1 MKLIICEKPSLGK
14 NVAKA
19 IGIEKWEDGYVKCK
33 NEYIVTWGFGHLF
46 SLYDVK
52 DYEKK
57 DKLLWS
63 DIKLPY
69 FPQEFLYK
77 LKADKDGGVKKQF
90 SIIKKLIKEFKIDTI
105 VNCGD
110 ADREGQIIV
119 DIIADK
125 LDWKGSMKRL
135 WLPEQT
141 EQTIRRQLAKLEN
154 NSKYIN
160 LANEG
165 YARTFMDWLLGINL
179 SIYITNKTGQYM
191 NVGRV
196 MIPIVKYIYDRD
208 TAIKNFTKS
217 KYYQAES
224 ITEKDGIKITLTKDK
239 KYENKQECDEIV
251 NSLPDTAVV
260 TKIEK
265 EEIKKT
271 PKKLFSLSK
280 LQSELSSKNK
290 IPFKTSAKVIQSLY
304 EDGYITY
311 PRTNTEYLAE
321 EEFDKVQEVINTIE
335 GIPLKVTK
343 IKRIFDN
350 SKIESHSAITPTTKV
365 PTGDDFSE
373 LEALVYNTI
382 KNRFIAN
389 FLDEETLV
397 EKTTITIQAGSE
409 EFKLKGETIKKEGFL
424 KYNPEK
430 IENQLPNL
438 EENEKFQVNFKTVEK
453 ETQPPKKVTE
463 KELSN
468 YLKNPFRT
476 EKTTE
481 DEEYAAILKGVEIG
495 TEATRTAIIE
505 KCKETGY
512 ISQKGSNYSIELL
525 GEKLIESLDKLHIN
539 LYKDKTVEFSEMQKK
554 VYKGEETIENLLNLT
569 RKEIEAIVNSNIEI
583 EKVSRDEVKEI
594 IGFCPRCG
602 KPIFESDKSFY
613 CSGYKDQE
621 NKCDF
626 TLWKEQKF
634 PNTKI
639 TKANAKTLLS
649 GKTIHLKKLKSK
661 TGKEYEADF
670 KLKDDGTK
678 YIHLELVPKEF
689 TTETIGVCPRCGRNI
704 LEGTK
709 SFYCEGY
716 KDEENKCNFT
726 LWKEQK
732 YPSVILSKGMAKA
745 LLSGG
750 DIQIK
755 DLKSKEGKS
764 YSAYFGLVDDGERAK
779 LKMTKFANE
788 KQKY

>member
-1 MKLIICEKPSLGK
+1 M
-14 NVAKA
+14 
-19 IGIEKWEDGYVKCK
+19 
-33 NEYIVTWGFGHLF
+33 
-46 SLYDVK
+46 
-52 DYEKK
+52 
-57 DKLLWS
+57 
-63 DIKLPY
+63 
-69 FPQEFLYK
+69 
-77 LKADKDGGVKKQF
+77 
-90 SIIKKLIKEFKIDTI
+90 
-105 VNCGD
+105 
-110 ADREGQIIV
+110 
-119 DIIADK
+119 
-125 LDWKGSMKRL
+125 
-135 WLPEQT
+135 
-141 EQTIRRQLAKLEN
+141 
-154 NSKYIN
+154 
-160 LANEG
+160 
-165 YARTFMDWLLGINL
+165 
-179 SIYITNKTGQYM
+179 
-191 NVGRV
+191 
-196 MIPIVKYIYDRD
+196 
-208 TAIKNFTKS
+208 
-217 KYYQAES
+217 
-224 ITEKDGIKITLTKDK
+224 
-239 KYENKQECDEIV
+239 
-251 NSLPDTAVV
+251 
-260 TKIEK
+260 
-265 EEIKKT
+265 
-271 PKKLFSLSK
+271 
-280 LQSELSSKNK
+280 
-290 IPFKTSAKVIQSLY
+290 KVI
-304 EDGYITY
+304 
-311 PRTNTEYLAE
+311 
-321 EEFDKVQEVINTIE
+321 
-335 GIPLKVTK
+335 
-343 IKRIFDN
+343 
-350 SKIESHSAITPTTKV
+350 SAITPTVKV
-365 PTGDDFSE
+365 PTDDDFSE

-397 EKTTITIQAGSE
+397 EKTTITIQVGSE

-438 EENEKFQVNFKTVEK
+438 EEKEEFQVNFKTVEK
-453 ETQPPKKVTE
+453 ETQPPKKITE
-463 KELSN
+463 EDLLN

-481 DEEYAAILKGVEIG
+481 DEEYAAILKGVTIG
-495 TEATRTAIIE
+495 TEATWTPTIE

-512 ISQKGSNYSIELL
+512 ISLKGSNYSIELL

-613 CSGYKDQE
+613 CSGYKDEE

-626 TLWKEQKF
+626 TLWKEQKY
-634 PNTKI
+634 PNVKI
-639 TKANAKTLLS
+639 TKANAKTLIA
-649 GKTIHLKKLKSK
+649 GKTIHLKNLKSK

-689 TTETIGVCPRCGRNI
+689 TIETIGVCPRCGRNI

-732 YPSVILSKGMAKA
+732 YPSVTLSKGMAKA

-755 DLKSKEGKS
+755 DLKNKQGKS
-764 YSAYFGLVDDGERAK
+764 YSAYFVLDDDGK
-779 LKMTKFANE
+779 YVHLKMIKFANR
-788 KQKY
+788 KK

>member
-1 MKLIICEKPSLGK
+1 MKLIICEKSTLGK
-14 NVAKA
+14 TVAKA

-33 NEYIVTWGFGHLF
+33 DEYIVTWAKGHLF
-46 SLYDVK
+46 QLYDVD
-52 DYEKK
+52 DYEEKK
-57 DKLLWS
+57 LKWEE
-63 DIKLPY
+63 IPLPY

-77 LKADKDGGVKKQF
+77 LKTDKEGWFKKQF
-90 SIIKKLIKEFKIDTI
+90 STIKKLIKEYKIDTI

-141 EQTIRRQLAKLEN
+141 EQTIRKQLLKLED

-179 SIYITNKTGQYM
+179 SVYITNKTGQYM

-208 TAIKNFTKS
+208 IAIKNFTKS
-217 KYYQAES
+217 TYYQAES
-224 ITEKDGIKITLTKDK
+224 ITEKDGIKVTLTKNK

-251 NSLPDTAVV
+251 NSLPSTAIV

-265 EEIKKT
+265 KEIKKT
-271 PKKLFSLSK
+271 PKKLFSLSN
-280 LQSELSSKNK
+280 LQSELSRKNK
-290 IPFKTSAKVIQSLY
+290 ISLKTSMKVIQSLY

-311 PRTNTEYLAE
+311 PRTNIEYLSE
-321 EEFDKVQEVINTIE
+321 EEMDKVQAIIDTIK
-335 GIPLKVTK
+335 GIPLKVVKT
-343 IKRIFDN
+343 KRIFDN
-350 SKIESHSAITPTTKV
+350 SKIESHSAITPTVKV
-365 PTGDDFSE
+365 PTDDDFSE

-397 EKTTITIQAGSE
+397 EKTTITIQVGSE

-438 EENEKFQVNFKTVEK
+438 EEKEEFQVNFKTVEK
-453 ETQPPKKVTE
+453 ETQPPKKITE
-463 KELSN
+463 EDLLN

-481 DEEYAAILKGVEIG
+481 DEEYAAILKGVTIG
-495 TEATRTAIIE
+495 TEATWTPTIE

-512 ISQKGSNYSIELL
+512 ISLKGSNYSIELL

-613 CSGYKDQE
+613 CSGYKDEE

-732 YPSVILSKGMAKA
+732 YPSVTLSKGMAKA

-755 DLKSKEGKS
+755 DLKSKQGKS

-788 KQKY
+788 KKK

>member
-1 MKLIICEKPSLGK
+1 
-14 NVAKA
+14 
-19 IGIEKWEDGYVKCK
+19 
-33 NEYIVTWGFGHLF
+33 
-46 SLYDVK
+46 
-52 DYEKK
+52 
-57 DKLLWS
+57 
-63 DIKLPY
+63 
-69 FPQEFLYK
+69 
-77 LKADKDGGVKKQF
+77 
-90 SIIKKLIKEFKIDTI
+90 
-105 VNCGD
+105 
-110 ADREGQIIV
+110 
-119 DIIADK
+119 
-125 LDWKGSMKRL
+125 MKRL

-141 EQTIRRQLAKLEN
+141 EQTIRKQLLKLED

-179 SIYITNKTGQYM
+179 SVYITNKTGQYM

-217 KYYQAES
+217 TYYQAES
-224 ITEKDGIKITLTKDK
+224 ITEKDGIKVTLTKNK

-251 NSLPDTAVV
+251 NSLPSTAIV

-265 EEIKKT
+265 KEIKKT
-271 PKKLFSLSK
+271 PKKLFSLSN
-280 LQSELSSKNK
+280 LQSELSRKNK
-290 IPFKTSAKVIQSLY
+290 ISLKTSMKVIQSLY

-311 PRTNTEYLAE
+311 PRTNIEYLSE
-321 EEFDKVQEVINTIE
+321 EEMDKVQAIIDTIK
-335 GIPLKVTK
+335 GIPLKVVKT
-343 IKRIFDN
+343 KRIFDN
-350 SKIESHSAITPTTKV
+350 SKIESHSAITPTVKV
-365 PTGDDFSE
+365 PTDDDFSE

-397 EKTTITIQAGSE
+397 EKTTITIQVGSE

-438 EENEKFQVNFKTVEK
+438 EEKEEFQVNFKTVEK
-453 ETQPPKKVTE
+453 ETQPPKKITE
-463 KELSN
+463 EDLLN

-481 DEEYAAILKGVEIG
+481 DEEYAAILKGVTIG
-495 TEATRTAIIE
+495 TEATWTPTIE

-512 ISQKGSNYSIELL
+512 ISLKGSNYSIELL

-626 TLWKEQKF
+626 TLWKEQK
-634 PNTKI
+634 
-639 TKANAKTLLS
+639 
-649 GKTIHLKKLKSK
+649 
-661 TGKEYEADF
+661 
-670 KLKDDGTK
+670 
-678 YIHLELVPKEF
+678 
-689 TTETIGVCPRCGRNI
+689 
-704 LEGTK
+704 
-709 SFYCEGY
+709 
-716 KDEENKCNFT
+716 
-726 LWKEQK
+726 
-732 YPSVILSKGMAKA
+732 YPSVTLSKGMAKA

-788 KQKY
+788 KKK